1 MDKAGW
7 DALVGLKVVVDTDS
21 SFVYLGTLKSVD
33 DQFVVLTDVD
43 AHDRRESPS
52 TKDQYVQETKRFG
65 IKANRREISIR
76 KDKVVS
82 VSKLDDVVSY

>member
-1 MDKAGW
+1 VDKAGW
-7 DALVGLKVVVDTDS
+7 DALVGKVLVVDTDS

-33 DQFVVLTDVD
+33 DLFVVMTDVD

-52 TKDQYVQETKRFG
+52 TKEQYVIDTKRYG
-65 IKANRREISIR
+65 VKANRREISIR

-82 VSKLDDVVSY
+82 VSKIDDVVSY